1 MKGEEL
7 RSIAPTADPTL
18 SSGVLQ
24 PIGRLDKNTTGLLL
38 FTDDGLL
45 NQLLC
50 RATTVRKV
58 YIATVVRPSASP
70 PTAAQIAQLL
80 EGVEL
85 NDGRAWAEEAAI
97 IGQKVSTR
105 HNPHLILT

>member
-1 MKGEEL
+1 MCLQVHALWKPVSCNLNMKGEEL

-50 RATTVRKV
+50 RATTV
-58 YIATVVRPSASP
+58 AM
-70 PTAAQIAQLL
+70 
-80 EGVEL
+80 
-85 NDGRAWAEEAAI
+85 
-97 IGQKVSTR
+97 
-105 HNPHLILT
+105 